1 MMEDGKIAIPHAVES
16 ERMVLGSILID
27 SSSMKK
33 VAHVISHKDFYNK
46 GNALIY
52 RSMEKLYHDQQDID
66 AVSVMDELKLRGYL
80 EDAGGAEYLIG
91 LTSDVTTVLHIVT
104 HARTVQKRAT
114 LRRMIRAGAD
124 IVRMSQEEGD
134 LDQLLMKAEEK
145 LKGVTRAAAH
155 AENKLALINLED
167 WREIARNTT
176 AQAGQVR
183 GLSFG
188 FKNLDDV
195 TEGIEP
201 GEMVILTGHTKHGKS
216 KLATNIAYNVAQ
228 SGKTVLFINTEMTKL
243 QVARRFNAI
252 DEGPMKGKIILN
264 DRGTLQYMDAI
275 HLMERAKEVG
285 CDLVIIDHLH
295 FFSRSLDN
303 EANQLSIITKEFK
316 EAAVEYELPLIMLC
330 HVSQSNTKQVP
341 TLQSIKGSSS
351 IAQDADIVLTVW
363 RDDRPNAPNPDDTKV
378 VRLAHRSASNA
389 NRTAILYSDGM
400 RLSETPFA
408 KDGPTQYEMDA
419 QRLGEK
425 DDDLED
431 VKFDNKDMPW

>member
-1 MMEDGKIAIPHAVES
+1 MSDGKIAIPQAEES
-16 ERMVLGSILID
+16 ERVVLGSILIE
-27 SSSMKK
+27 SSAMKK
-33 VAHVISHKDFYNK
+33 VGHILTHKDFYNR
-46 GNALIY
+46 GNAIIY
-52 RSMEKLYHDQQDID
+52 RAMEKLYRDQQDID
-66 AVSVMDELKLRGYL
+66 SISVIEELKLRGYL
-80 EDAGGAEYLIG
+80 EEVGGAEYL
-91 LTSDVTTVLHIVT
+91 LNLSSEVATVLHIVT

-114 LRRMIRAGAD
+114 LRRVIKAGAD

-134 LDQLLMKAEEK
+134 LDTLLMKAEQR

-155 AENKLALINLED
+155 AENKLAMVNLED
-167 WREIARNTT
+167 WREIARQSESAT
-176 AQAGQVR
+176 GR
-183 GLSFG
+183 MSGLSFG
-188 FKNLDDV
+188 FKGLDDV
-195 TEGIEP
+195 TEGVEP

-252 DEGPMKGKIILN
+252 DNGPLKGKIILN
-264 DRGTLQYMDAI
+264 ERGTLQHMDAI

-330 HVSQSNTKQVP
+330 HVSQGNTKTVP

-363 RDDRPNAPNPDDTKV
+363 RDDRPNAPNPDDTKI
-378 VRLAHRSASNA
+378 VRLAHRSASSA
-389 NRTAILYSDGM
+389 HRTAVLFSDGM
-400 RLSETPFA
+400 RMSETPFEKKESYYDQNA
-408 KDGPTQYEMDA
+408 RM
-419 QRLGEK
+419 LGEK

-431 VKFDNKDMPW
+431 VPVSDKDFPW